1 LTQFLVV
8 DFGTTRVKSA
18 IADLETGQISHIASQ
33 PACSTPAI
41 EHDNGEIPIRQF
53 QDQFASLC
61 RDYYIEQGIS
71 FTGIMLSCQ
80 MHGFSVLTA
89 DYKPASG
96 YITWKDERSG
106 IPIAGITSWDLFN
119 QNFGAD
125 FRSVTGMNPRRGFP
139 VFNVLH
145 MARQGALPKDAL
157 VVSLAEILCLVSND
171 YTGLIHPTML
181 AGLGIYDIE
190 KQAIATDFLQ
200 FIADETG
207 CAIRCSSSA
216 DETKCGGYWH
226 SPVGGKIPIYVGVG
240 DHQCTVLGAGNIPG
254 ETLSINL
261 GTGSQVAAIDF
272 PHAAAGQVEQRPY
285 FGESGLT
292 TITHIP
298 AGRALSEYIGFL
310 EDVAKVAGN
319 PGDVFWTLLAKTEA
333 KAALESELEFDL
345 GIFSSCWRY
354 SGGGGIKNINE
365 SKFTLTNYFSGLL
378 GSFCRQYQDAA
389 QSIDP
394 SGALTSCIL
403 SGGIPQKLPQLAEI
417 LSVRLGR
424 EVVRTE
430 AIDEALIGLR
440 TLALVASGR
449 SADYKQASNVFSVK
463 EPD

>member
-1 LTQFLVV
+1 
-8 DFGTTRVKSA
+8 
-18 IADLETGQISHIASQ
+18 
-33 PACSTPAI
+33 
-41 EHDNGEIPIRQF
+41 
-53 QDQFASLC
+53 
-61 RDYYIEQGIS
+61 
-71 FTGIMLSCQ
+71 

-125 FRSVTGMNPRRGFP
+125 FRPVTGMNPRRGFP

>member
-1 LTQFLVV
+1 MTQFLLV

-18 IADLETGQISHIASQ
+18 IADLETGQISHIASR
-33 PACSTPAI
+33 PACSTPAV

-61 RDYYIEQGIS
+61 REYYIEQGIS

-89 DYKPASG
+89 DYEPASG
-96 YITWKDERSG
+96 YITWKDERSSM
-106 IPIAGITSWDLFN
+106 PIAGKTSWDLFN
-119 QNFGAD
+119 QHFGTR
-125 FRSVTGMNPRRGFP
+125 FRPITGMNPRPGFP
-139 VFNVLH
+139 VFNLLH
-145 MARQGALPKDAL
+145 MARQGTLPRDST
-157 VVSLAEILCLVSND
+157 VVSLAEVLCLVSND

-190 KQAIATDFLQ
+190 KHKIAADFLQ

-207 CAIRCSSSA
+207 CVIHCSSSA
-216 DETKCGGYWH
+216 DETKCGGFWH
-226 SPVGGKIPIYVGVG
+226 SPIGKKIPIYVGVG

-272 PHAAAGQVEQRPY
+272 PHASAGQVEKRPY
-285 FGESGLT
+285 FGESILT

-298 AGRALSEYIGFL
+298 AGRALTEYIGFL
-310 EDVAKVAGN
+310 EDVSRIVGN
-319 PGDVFWTLLAKTEA
+319 PGDVFWELLAKTDV

-354 SGGGGIKNINE
+354 SNGGGIRNINE

-378 GSFCRQYQDAA
+378 GSFCRQYQDVA
-389 QSIDP
+389 QCIDP
-394 SGALTSCIL
+394 SRALTKCIL
-403 SGGIPQKLPQLAEI
+403 SGGIPQKLPQIAEI
-417 LSVRLGR
+417 LSVQLGR

-449 SADYKQASNVFSVK
+449 SVDYKQASKLFRV
-463 EPD
+463 